1 MNKSVVAFLLLG
13 LSACAGKLEYTP
25 PIGNGNVVTQ
35 ISVDKSK
42 TELWDSVIASLSK
55 DFFVINNIEK
65 DSGFINVSYSGAPS
79 SFIDCGEISSY
90 VKNAAGERTY
100 RFGGEK
106 ENQIYELMT
115 DGLYFI
121 DRNMKLEG
129 RINLVVREDSA
140 SASTLTANVLYTVT
154 RTVRIRSA
162 AGGQGAFSDSV
173 TFNSKGVGMF
183 PSPSSGREG
192 LRCVPTGALER
203 RLLQAG
209 LPPLDSVRLVPPLP
223 SAQ

>member
-106 ENQIYELMT
+106 ENQIYELTTRLKRSATRISSAMSS
-115 DGLYFI
+115 GARRF
-121 DRNMKLEG
+121 RRFPGPWRG
-129 RINLVVREDSA
+129 R
-140 SASTLTANVLYTVT
+140 
-154 RTVRIRSA
+154 VRIRVSSSRPA
-162 AGGQGAFSDSV
+162 VTPRTPLSSPIAFS
-173 TFNSKGVGMF
+173 NA
-183 PSPSSGREG
+183 SS
-192 LRCVPTGALER
+192 
-203 RLLQAG
+203 
-209 LPPLDSVRLVPPLP
+209 
-223 SAQ
+223 